1 MFEQKAYII
10 GRVKSMGIK
19 NVESEKN
26 GKSYVI
32 LESKVALVPDNVHMT
47 ISKLLSKE
55 KIEAG
60 GKAGDFLSGKVAEF
74 ESIMAQFNSSKDRN
88 EDFYITANIKGKQ
101 EGKGKDKK
109 VIMYDAL
116 SSQDDGQN
124 IWFQASGFVSVL
136 PYQLD
141 EENSDVIFNFSTKDI
156 KRSELKPT
164 AIEVT
169 MAVADIDENRILLTS
184 GNDFPTEL
192 HIQLPEG
199 KENKAEVGQGYK
211 FLLNFVKIAA
221 EDVAEE
227 DEDASWEQEAKPN
240 FGKTVLEVKK
250 VLGKVQGYTIDG
262 ILGDDDTF
270 SSY

>member
-47 ISKLLSKE
+47 ISKLLSKD

-74 ESIMAQFNSSKDRN
+74 ESIMAQFNSAKDRN
-88 EDFYITANIKGKQ
+88 EDFYITANIKGEQ

-109 VIMYDAL
+109 IIMYDAL

-141 EENSDVIFNFSTKDI
+141 EENSDIIFNFNTKDI

-164 AIEVT
+164 SIEVT
-169 MAVADIDENRILLTS
+169 I
-184 GNDFPTEL
+184 G
-192 HIQLPEG
+192 QL
-199 KENKAEVGQGYK
+199 
-211 FLLNFVKIAA
+211 
-221 EDVAEE
+221 
-227 DEDASWEQEAKPN
+227 
-240 FGKTVLEVKK
+240 
-250 VLGKVQGYTIDG
+250 
-262 ILGDDDTF
+262 
-270 SSY
+270 